1 MGWCRELVFPPV
13 TDWTRACALA
23 CLRIIL
29 EIQRRFYGVEKKLTN
44 GTDNLSPTL
53 FFFYNSHS
61 DNKIAITQPTIQNS
75 FEYIQTLD
83 TRMSQVFTGY

>member
-1 MGWCRELVFPPV
+1 M
-13 TDWTRACALA
+13 A
-23 CLRIIL
+23 
-29 EIQRRFYGVEKKLTN
+29 
-44 GTDNLSPTL
+44 PTIFRQHY
-53 FFFYNSHS
+53 FFFHNSHS